1 MISPDSAAPQRHLLC
16 SSGLFKIVS
25 PCHEQN
31 MYQNR
36 RLVATPATGVKTAA
50 VTLSRAQQLSPPSET
65 VESTS
70 DSFSVIVI
78 IVTIIINS
86 TSSIVIITITVTI
99 VSRRQ
104 RLLQKQLLQQQLL
117 AQQKNHLGQLYPRL
131 LLLHYYYYYYYLCYY
146 YHYNYCEIW
155 ARRTRSLDAMIPDLG
170 RHLCSG
176 GDISGQRSQHGHAN
190 AQIIS

>member
-1 MISPDSAAPQRHLLC
+1 MISPDSAAPERHLLC
-16 SSGLFKIVS
+16 SSGLFKSVS
-25 PCHEQN
+25 PCHARS
-31 MYQNR
+31 MYQDR
-36 RLVATPATGVKTAA
+36 RLVDTPATGVKTAA

-86 TSSIVIITITVTI
+86 SSSIVIINSSSSIVIITITVTI

-117 AQQKNHLGQLYPRL
+117 AQRKHHLGQLHPRL
-131 LLLHYYYYYYYLCYY
+131 LLLLLLRNMGAPY
-146 YHYNYCEIW
+146 
-155 ARRTRSLDAMIPDLG
+155 AVS
-170 RHLCSG
+170 
-176 GDISGQRSQHGHAN
+176 
-190 AQIIS
+190 